1 MLFRSPMTVTT
12 IEGGAIE
19 PQLEAAPEGLVWIL
33 SSGGTPGPGALAEL
47 LAAREE
53 EGAEIATG
61 VAVDQ
66 SGAVIRWLAPTARSC
81 DTVELYEML
90 SRSRMP
96 LVAAGDECLLVPRDL
111 ALAAFAGKAERY
123 GRLAGRVA
131 VAELLRHGSGVIAG
145 TRSRIASAINAKPP
159 IISQRLSRWPNARP
173 ATRSASTLAVSPDAP
188 FAPVPRF
195 AASPWRRASSTA
207 RRSASVSVPPG
218 CAVGAPVERDAAERA
233 SRRASAARDSTSPG
247 VRPAAPVRRST

>member
-1 MLFRSPMTVTT
+1 MTVTT

-53 EGAEIATG
+53 EGAEIAIG

-131 VAELLRHGSGVIAG
+131 VAELLRHGSGVIVPGARV
-145 TRSRIASAINAKPP
+145 TVDPASAGPLRA
-159 IISQRLSRWPNARP
+159 RDLPNGLRAIGAG
-173 ATRSASTLAVSPDAP
+173 AT
-188 FAPVPRF
+188 VPRDLLNM
-195 AASPWRRASSTA
+195 
-207 RRSASVSVPPG
+207 V
-218 CAVGAPVERDAAERA
+218 APRLR
-233 SRRASAARDSTSPG
+233 
-247 VRPAAPVRRST
+247 